1 MPLGISKRG
10 QKMDT
15 KYSVAAMA
23 IKEAGSLK
31 KRERIVAVM
40 IRRMETAV

>member
-1 MPLGISKRG
+1 MPLGIIRRG

-15 KYSVAAMA
+15 KYSFGAMA
-23 IKEAGSLK
+23 IKEAGSLR

-40 IRRMETAV
+40 IRRMEAAA